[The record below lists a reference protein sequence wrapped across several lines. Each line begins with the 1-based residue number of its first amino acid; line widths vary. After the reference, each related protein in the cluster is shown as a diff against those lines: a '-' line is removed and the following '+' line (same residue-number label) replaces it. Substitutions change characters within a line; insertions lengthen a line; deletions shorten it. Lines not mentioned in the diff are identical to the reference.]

1 MKAAKILFCIGL
13 LGSGLGLCA
22 VAASDWRTSPVFHAS
37 TPAGYEVLVVKPSG
51 ALLSI
56 LGLIECPD
64 LEGVQQIAE
73 GMSARVVNA
82 DGQPLSHFPSD
93 FSFRITASL
102 RKTVLVEPTG
112 VINSPEKPQ
121 DLLLKLKFQL
131 KAYHGLQMREIQPD
145 SVEMIGVP
153 ADIAYDERIYRVRF
167 NVDQLPVTDRCV
179 LEVLL
184 PDGERLT
191 RFHFDLL

>member
-1 MKAAKILFCIGL
+1 
-13 LGSGLGLCA
+13 
-22 VAASDWRTSPVFHAS
+22 
-37 TPAGYEVLVVKPSG
+37 
-51 ALLSI
+51 
-56 LGLIECPD
+56 
-64 LEGVQQIAE
+64 
-73 GMSARVVNA
+73 
-82 DGQPLSHFPSD
+82 
-93 FSFRITASL
+93 
-102 RKTVLVEPTG
+102 
-112 VINSPEKPQ
+112 
-121 DLLLKLKFQL
+121 
-131 KAYHGLQMREIQPD
+131 LQMREIQPD